1 MTDIRAIL
9 PTPTTGAPLNAAK
22 GYFSVLVPI
31 ARTNEVTNPSFETGT
46 TGWAAVGGTLARL
59 FSAAPVGGACALILM
74 SGATDGVRYS
84 SLPMTAGELRAC
96 SCQFRGTAGRRYRFQ
111 IENGGG
117 GTNARTVVT
126 ATGSWQEVVWYCQ
139 TLTTDTYYL
148 LVGAMASGT
157 DSFLLDGVQVEKIN
171 AGETYSSYIDGDQ
184 VGFVANPAAPEYG
197 WNGAPH
203 ASTSYRSGQCRA
215 GGMPMSFDLAR
226 FIITAIIGLGMAPAQ
241 HITSPYA
248 QLDGARYERTRLT
261 ERTFNLV
268 GRADGRDDAQRA
280 RQLALLESW
289 LSRDATAVDQPLRLR
304 FQRADGL
311 TPIGAPAQI
320 DAVYTGGLEGNLDTR
335 SGAPVA
341 LQFTL
346 YTPYITAVREEGA
359 QLPVQ
364 QTVASANNIMQR
376 TPAGQWQALPLTFAG
391 GWPWLVRPMRDGR
404 LALGG
409 NFTSVNGNTSAV
421 GIVIYDPTSGAL
433 TTLGTGANSGA
444 QIQAI
449 VEGADGKLYIGGSQS
464 SINGNT
470 SARGIA
476 VYDPATATL
485 STIGTGTNSGGV
497 VTALAFDRNGL
508 LLIGGSFTGINGIS
522 LARIATYD
530 PATATLAALGTGA
543 NNSVRAVAVGLDNT
557 YYIGGDQTTLNGVSA
572 AYVSAWRNGAAF
584 APGAAFNSWVQDLA
598 VGPDGVIYAIGNFTA
613 IGSTAFAHIAALR
626 AGQWIPLSTGM
637 SGIGNRVLVTPDN
650 QVLITM
656 GTAGGTPKTAGG
668 VSLPDDMAAWRGG
681 AWTPLDVDLPGTPS
695 IYGWSRDRTGNLYIT
710 YTTTGSAV
718 AAGVTDVTNH
728 GERAAPVVSFS
739 GPTSGT
745 AQLYQIVNTT
755 TKRAVY
761 FNLTLSPGE
770 IVTLTTDP
778 ERVSLISNFQGD
790 VSGFILPGSQESDFF
805 LQPGTNTIS
814 VFASQATVT
823 ATIHWHPTYQSL
835 NGLLPR

>member
-9 PTPTTGAPLNAAK
+9 PTPGSGAALNAAR
-22 GYFSVLVPI
+22 GWFSVIVPI
-31 ARTNEVTNPSFETGT
+31 ARTNEITNPSFELGT
-46 TGWAAVGGTLARL
+46 TGWAAVGGTLARV
-59 FSAAPVGGACALILM
+59 FSAAPVGAACALVLM
-74 SGATDGVRYS
+74 SGATDGVRS
-84 SLPMTAGELRAC
+84 SGLPMTAGELRAC
-96 SCQFRGTAGRRYRFQ
+96 SCWFKGTAGRRYRFQ
-111 IENGGG
+111 IEDGGG
-117 GTNARTVVT
+117 GTTARTIIT
-126 ATGSWQEVVWYCQ
+126 ATGDWQKVVWYCQ
-139 TLTTDTYYL
+139 TLTTATYYL
-148 LVGAMASGT
+148 LVGAMAIGT

-171 AGETYSSYIDGDQ
+171 AGETVSTYLDGDQ
-184 VGFVANPAAPEYG
+184 VGFVANAAAPEYG

-203 ASTSYRSGQCRA
+203 ASTSYRSGQTRA
-215 GGMPMSFDLAR
+215 GGMIMHFDLAGLVL
-226 FIITAIIGLGMAPAQ
+226 TAIIGLGMAPVQPVA
-241 HITSPYA
+241 SPYA

-261 ERTFNLV
+261 ERTFSLV

-376 TPAGQWQALPLTFAG
+376 TPGGQWQALPLTFAG

-508 LLIGGSFTGINGIS
+508 LLIGGSFTGINGVS

-543 NNSVRAVAVGLDNT
+543 NNAVRAIAVGLDNT

-572 AYVSAWRNGAAF
+572 AYVSAWRNGTAF

-656 GTAGGTPKTAGG
+656 GTSGGTPKTAGG

-695 IYGWSRDRTGNLYIT
+695 LYGWSRDRAGNLYIT

-728 GERAAPVVSFS
+728 GERAAPVVTFS

-805 LQPGTNTIS
+805 LQPGANTIS